1 MATITSLY
9 TCHEELLDENDNQ
22 IGYYEENLP
31 HSKEIAEAFITQWNE
46 SADEFMLKLINEQA
60 GKDRI
65 KSCYA
70 RQFKKNSNKTIIAID
85 IVAKNGMQLREP
97 TKSNIFDFINSQMS
111 DGWGEGFF
119 GYINIMTDAKGQKYC
134 VQ

>member
-46 SADEFMLKLINEQA
+46 SADKFILKLINEEA
-60 GKDRI
+60 GKNRI

-70 RQFKKNSNKTIIAID
+70 KQFKKNGNKTIIAIE
-85 IVAKNGMQLREP
+85 IVAKEGQQLREP
-97 TKSNIFDFINSQMS
+97 TKSNIFDFIDSQMS

-119 GYINIMTDAKGQKYC
+119 GYINIMRGKDGRKFCIQ
-134 VQ
+134 